1 MKRLYNAREVKK
13 GGVNLVLYHFCLV
26 VLNRHFPRS
35 TLLTQGTQSM
45 LLQSTYTTLWRP
57 CGQTSDAYTSAVIQM
72 IFVNEVRYLWI
83 SKQKTMLQ
91 IMKECGIQATY
102 IYVLIKCSIHMP
114 NVIFLVEILSS
125 IQVLLNIH
133 GNM

>member
-26 VLNRHFPRS
+26 VLNHHFPTS
-35 TLLTQGTQSM
+35 TLLTQDTQSVV
-45 LLQSTYTTLWRP
+45 LQSTYTTSWRS
-57 CGQTSDAYTSAVIQM
+57 CGQTLDAYTSAVIQM

-83 SKQKTMLQ
+83 SKQIAMLQ

-102 IYVLIKCSIHMP
+102 IYVLIKCSIHIP
-114 NVIFLVEILSS
+114 YGIFLIEILCS
-125 IQVLLNIH
+125 IQVLLNNH
-133 GNM
+133 GNI